1 MCELSLLFFCFFPV
15 RILPGKK
22 EGGGE
27 KKMLL
32 RRRKETDNNITVH
45 HKKAIAQQEIV
56 QGEKAADEICFGFPE
71 EEGCFL

>member
-1 MCELSLLFFCFFPV
+1 
-15 RILPGKK
+15 
-22 EGGGE
+22 
-27 KKMLL
+27 MLL